1 MKISYRQMSI
11 LVMMSF
17 IAVKLMAL
25 PGLLYEDAKNMGWVV
40 LVALM
45 LVDFVFALMLVSLMQ
60 KNQSKNFYEFL
71 KDTVGIVFAK
81 IVLAVLVVFYAVVLA
96 IIGKGLELFIIQN
109 FYEEFSW
116 FYYGV
121 PLMAVV
127 GFMVYK
133 GIRNISRM
141 FEFFWL
147 PILFACVYIA
157 VKAFAGVEITA
168 FLPMF
173 EDGVQPVLS
182 AGFKYV
188 SWFGSSTFLLSLYGY
203 VEFKDAK
210 KRTLI
215 SFMLVAIGVTMLLY
229 FVFYGLFGV
238 TSPTHQFCISDVAQF
253 NGSRSSVG
261 ELSWLVASL
270 WIVAQIIS
278 FALYSFCMVQAF
290 LHLFNIKSTVVG
302 VLVLDAYIV
311 FWGVWGTKTIKP
323 EAIFYNPITSYLTIV
338 VSYVLPLILVLANA
352 IHRHAVKVKGV
363 ENAKS

>member
-1 MKISYRQMSI
+1 
-11 LVMMSF
+11 
-17 IAVKLMAL
+17 
-25 PGLLYEDAKNMGWVV
+25 
-40 LVALM
+40 
-45 LVDFVFALMLVSLMQ
+45 
-60 KNQSKNFYEFL
+60 
-71 KDTVGIVFAK
+71 
-81 IVLAVLVVFYAVVLA
+81 
-96 IIGKGLELFIIQN
+96 
-109 FYEEFSW
+109 
-116 FYYGV
+116 
-121 PLMAVV
+121 
-127 GFMVYK
+127 
-133 GIRNISRM
+133 
-141 FEFFWL
+141 
-147 PILFACVYIA
+147 
-157 VKAFAGVEITA
+157 
-168 FLPMF
+168 MF

-238 TSPTHQFCISDVAQF
+238 TSPTHQFCISDVSQF

-278 FALYSFCMVQAF
+278 FALYSFCMVHTF

-311 FWGVWGTKTIKP
+311 FWGIWGTKTIEP

-338 VSYVLPLILVLANA
+338 ASYILPLILILANA
-352 IHRHAVKVKGV
+352 FHERAVKLKGV